1 MKLILTHTNADFDA
15 AAAALAAHKLYPDAT
30 PVLPE
35 RLNRNVEH
43 FLLLY
48 RNGLPFHDGRDF
60 RVRGLKQVILVDT
73 QRVPNMRGVRKNTP
87 IQIIDHHQPFTQ
99 SETIISEAVGA
110 TTTMLVERMQAQNIT
125 VNSLEATLMTL
136 GIYEDTGSLSYGT
149 TTPRDVRAAAWLLEN
164 NAQLDTVRRF
174 LSPPLNDE
182 QQALFERLLAEAES
196 RDVQGIPITVGAVRV
211 DSHISEISSVVHRLR
226 DTLETAALFVAVQ
239 MPENLLLVCRSSGD
253 VLDVGEIARQFGGG
267 GHSRA
272 AAATIYD
279 KGLREVVSE
288 LWEHIRA
295 RVRPVIRVADL
306 MSYGVQTID
315 AHKRTGEIVQHMRRI
330 GHEGFPVVDHGRV
343 VGLLT
348 RREVDRAV
356 EHGLSNLTVRE
367 IMSSGEITLK
377 PDDSVFIL
385 EEKMVESGWGQI
397 PILGEDDKLIGIVT
411 RTDLIKHWAH
421 THPDSTRIS
430 RLGGETFSL
439 EQVGRVLGASVAQLI
454 DLIAQQAKAMQINLY
469 MVGGVVRDLF
479 LNRPNL
485 DIDFVAEGSA
495 IELANQLGAIYGG
508 EVNSFQPFGTAKWIL
523 DATTLDINGN
533 LPAHIDFATA
543 RYEFYE
549 HPTALP
555 TVYQSG
561 IKLDLQR
568 RDFTLN
574 TLAIQLS
581 PTSGP
586 VLDFYGGL
594 ADLRGSRIRVL
605 HSLSFVDDPTRILRA
620 LRFERRLNFT
630 LEPRT
635 AELLITALPMLRR
648 ITGERL
654 RNELDLLLHEYE
666 PEQGLLNLQARGVL
680 ENIHPALRMDDS
692 LARLFVAARTEKPPI
707 SPDLTEWYWHIL
719 LYPLSTTSL
728 DDLCQRLLFSRRMA
742 DSLRDTTRL
751 MERLGE
757 FERDDLRPS
766 QIVERLAGFTD
777 EALLTGWLVAG
788 NLAGE
793 RLQRYM
799 LEWRHV
805 QPALNGHSLHE
816 MGLQPGPCYRVI
828 LKRLRNARIDG
839 EISDEVGE
847 GEMVARLIREE
858 KICDDDLR

>member
-1 MKLILTHTNADFDA
+1 MKLILTHSNADFDA
-15 AAAALAAHKLYPDAT
+15 VAATLAAHKLYPDAT

-48 RNGLPFHDGRDF
+48 RNGLPFQDARDF
-60 RVRGLKQVILVDT
+60 RIRGLRHVLLVDT
-73 QRVPNMRGVRKNTP
+73 QRVPTMRGVRKNTP
-87 IQIIDHHQPFTQ
+87 LQIIDHHQPYAQT
-99 SETIISEAVGA
+99 ETILSEPVGS
-110 TTTMLVERMQAQNIT
+110 TTTILVERIVAQNIG
-125 VNSLEATLMTL
+125 VNSLEATLMAL

-196 RDVQGIPITVGAVRV
+196 RSVQGLPIMVGAVKV
-211 DSHISEISSVVHRLR
+211 DSRIAEISNVVHRLR

-253 VLDVGEIARQFGGG
+253 TLDVGEIARHFGGG
-267 GHSRA
+267 GHARA

-279 KGLREVVSE
+279 KQLPEVVSE
-288 LWEHIRA
+288 LWEQIHLH
-295 RVRPVIRVADL
+295 VRPVVRVADL
-306 MSYGVQTID
+306 MSYGVQTVE
-315 AHKRTGEIVQHMRRI
+315 AGKRVGTVVQSLRRI
-330 GHEGFPVVDHGRV
+330 GHEGFPVLDNGKV

-348 RREVDRAV
+348 RREVDRAI
-356 EHGLSNLTVRE
+356 EHGLGGLTVRE
-367 IMSSGEITLK
+367 IMSSGEITLSAN
-377 PDDSVFIL
+377 DSVFAL
-385 EEKMVESGWGQI
+385 EAKMVESGWGQI
-397 PILGEDDKLIGIVT
+397 PIIGTNGKLTGIVT
-411 RTDLIKHWAH
+411 RTDLIKHWAR
-421 THPDSTRIS
+421 THPDSPQTTS
-430 RLGGETFSL
+430 LAGETFSL
-439 EQVGRVLGASVAQLI
+439 EQIGRVLGSPVAQLTEI
-454 DLIAQQAKAMQINLY
+454 IAQQAQTMGINLY

-495 IELANQLGAIYGG
+495 IDLAHQLRERYGG
-508 EVNSFQPFGTAKWIL
+508 EVNSFQPFGTAKWTL
-523 DATTLDINGN
+523 DAARLGIDGN
-533 LPAHIDFATA
+533 LPPHIDFATA

-568 RDFTLN
+568 RDFTIN

-581 PTSGP
+581 PATGP

-594 ADLRGSRIRVL
+594 ADLRSGQIRVL

-635 AELLITALPMLRR
+635 AELMTTALPMLRR
-648 ITGERL
+648 ITGERV
-654 RNELDLLLHEYE
+654 RNELDLLLHEKE

-680 ENIHPALRMDDS
+680 ENIHPALQMNEQFAQWFAAVRS
-692 LARLFVAARTEKPPI
+692 EQLPFRLSDVT
-707 SPDLTEWYWHIL
+707 DLYWHIWL
-719 LYPLSTTSL
+719 HSLKPLEEIA
-728 DDLCQRLLFSRRMA
+728 QRLLIGRKMI
-742 DSLRDTTRL
+742 DSLLDAARL
-751 MERLGE
+751 SEHLSD
-757 FERDDLRPS
+757 FEREDLRPS
-766 QIVERLAGFTD
+766 QLVERLEGASD
-777 EALLTGWLVAG
+777 NALLTAWFISSE
-788 NLAGE
+788 LARE

-799 LEWRHV
+799 LEWRHI
-805 QPALNGHSLHE
+805 QPVLDGHALRAL
-816 MGLQPGPCYRVI
+816 GLKPGPCYSVL

-839 EISDEVGE
+839 EISDETGE
-847 GEMVARLIREE
+847 RALLDTLIREE
-858 KICDDDLR
+858 GICDDDSR